1 MSKHDDLSRRHFLG
15 AATTLAGATLT
26 PGAFAAGKAD
36 KAEKKKKYIESLIAK
51 SPAGFNPYTSKGKI
65 VKVTKGGD
73 FGSMMQKNLL
83 WPKPEVAR
91 RMLEKALTT
100 FTGKSSIAESL
111 GKFIHKNDSVAI
123 KVNGIAGQSGGTM
136 AVNFEL
142 ILPVVE
148 GLIELGVP
156 PKKIVVFEQ
165 FGSYLRGT
173 RINVKGNKLP
183 KGVKAKIHGNGLTSM
198 KKIAVFEKIR
208 TQYVKFF
215 TEATAVIDMTQ
226 IKDHSIC
233 GYTGCLKNISH
244 GCITN
249 PQKHHAHKASPQ
261 IAVLY
266 NHPIVTSRVR
276 LHITDGYKIIYDQGP
291 LDKNPKRRIPH
302 GAVYVSTDP
311 VAMDTIGWKI
321 IDAAR
326 KDNGMKSLKQV
337 RREPTYIAKAA
348 DFGLGEHS
356 LSKIR
361 MKEVSI

>member
-1 MSKHDDLSRRHFLG
+1 MSHTDLSRRHFLG
-15 AATTLAGATLT
+15 AATTLAGASLS
-26 PGAFAAGKAD
+26 PGAFAADKDKKAD
-36 KAEKKKKYIESLIAK
+36 ELESLIAK
-51 SPAGFNPYTSKGKI
+51 PPAGFTPLSSPGKI
-65 VKVTKGGD
+65 VKVEKGGGD
-73 FGSMMQKNLL
+73 FAALMQPNLL
-83 WPKPEVAR
+83 WPKADVAKA
-91 RMLEKALTT
+91 MLEKALTA
-100 FTGKSSIAESL
+100 FTGTSSIAEAL
-111 GKFIHKNDSVAI
+111 GKFVHKNDTVAI
-123 KVNGIAGQSGGTM
+123 KVNGIAGQSGATM

-148 GLIELGVP
+148 GLLKLGVP
-156 PKKIVVFEQ
+156 ADKIVVFEQ

-183 KGVKAKIHGNGLTSM
+183 KGVKAEIHGNSLTKM
-198 KKIAVFEKIR
+198 KAIPVFEKVK
-208 TQYVKFF
+208 TQYVRFF

-266 NHPIVTSRVR
+266 KHPIVTSRVR
-276 LHITDGYKIIYDQGP
+276 LHITDGFKLIYDQGP

-326 KDNGMKSLKQV
+326 KDNGLKSLKAV
-337 RREPTYIAKAA
+337 NREPTYIAKAA

-356 LSKIR
+356 ESKI
-361 MKEVSI
+361 KLKSYSI